1 MNVYLNKFM
10 MYYEINRMYR
20 EGHSISQIS
29 KHLVINRRTANRY
42 LSMSEQEFEAFL
54 VKQGARKKTLL
65 PYEDFVRDRLET
77 FQDTSAAQMHDWLKE
92 RYSNFPGVNQKTVFN
107 FVHWVR
113 SKYNIPRNKPER
125 QYQLV
130 EELSYGKQAQVDFG
144 EYNMRTSTGSRVK
157 VFFFTMVLSRSRY
170 KYVWFTDRY
179 FTSELAIQAHE
190 LAFEYIRGIPDELVY
205 DQDKVFIVS
214 ENGGDIILTDAFRA
228 YTREQS
234 FALEFCR
241 KADPESKGKVENV
254 VKYVKQN
261 FLYNRTFHNIETL
274 NDECLGWMGRTANA
288 LLHAFTQKVPYSEWI
303 IEQPFLTP
311 YTASLQKPA
320 PLLTYTVRKDNAIS
334 YKGNHYS
341 VPLGTYK
348 GRGSL
353 VSISANHEHLWIFDE
368 KGKTELCKHKIDSG
382 RGRKILNTDHKRD
395 KSAAID
401 EMMDQ
406 LCSLLQHPEQA
417 KEWLSTIK
425 TAKPRYIRDQ
435 LLILRETIGSADP
448 VLVEK
453 TLQYCIT
460 NNIISAT
467 DFKSIIIH
475 YQQEEQQTE
484 ESGGKVVHLNPLKGA
499 ASTDTIKELE
509 KSSIDDYQS
518 LLKKK

>member
-1 MNVYLNKFM
+1 
-10 MYYEINRMYR
+10 MYYEIYRMHR

-29 KHLVINRRTANRY
+29 KHLVINWRTVKRY

-54 VKQGARKKTLL
+54 IKQGDRKKILF
-65 PYEDFVRDRLET
+65 PYEDFVRERLET
-77 FQDTSAAQMHDWLKE
+77 FQDTPAAQMHDWLKE
-92 RYSNFPGVNQKTVFN
+92 RYSDFPDVNQKTAFN

-113 SKYNIPRNKPER
+113 DKHNLPRTKPER

-130 EELSYGKQAQVDFG
+130 EESPYGKQAQVDFG
-144 EYNMRTSTGSRVK
+144 EYNMRTSAGPRVK

-170 KYVWFTDRY
+170 KYVWFTDCH

-190 LAFEYIRGIPDELVY
+190 QAFGYIRGVPDEVVY
-205 DQDKVFIVS
+205 DQDKVFMVS
-214 ENGGDIILTDAFRA
+214 ENSGDIILTDAFRA

-234 FALEFCR
+234 FFLEFCR

-261 FLYNRTFHNIETL
+261 FLYNRTFHDIETL
-274 NDECLGWMGRTANA
+274 NDECMGWMGRTANA
-288 LLHAFTQKVPYSEWI
+288 LPHAFTQKSPCSEWI
-303 IEQPFLTP
+303 IEQPFLSP

-320 PLLTYTVRKDNAIS
+320 PLPTYTVRKDNAIS

-353 VSISANHEHLWIFDE
+353 VWVAANHEDLMIFDE
-368 KGKTELCKHKIDSG
+368 KGGIGICKHKIASG
-382 RGRKILNTDHKRD
+382 KGRKVLNTDHKRD
-395 KSAAID
+395 KSAAIE

-406 LCSLLQHPEQA
+406 LCSLLQQPKQA
-417 KEWLSTIK
+417 KEWLSMIK
-425 TAKPRYIRDQ
+425 SAKPRYIRDQ
-435 LLILRETIGSADP
+435 LLILREVIESADLE
-448 VLVEK
+448 LVDK

-460 NNIISAT
+460 NKITSAA

-475 YQQEEQQTE
+475 YQQETQQTE
-484 ESGGKVVHLNPLKGA
+484 EPGGKVVQLNPLKGA
-499 ASTDTIKELE
+499 VSPSAIKQPN
-509 KSSIDDYQS
+509 KSSIEDYQS

>member
-1 MNVYLNKFM
+1 MNVYLSKFM
-10 MYYEINRMYR
+10 MYYEIYRMHR
-20 EGHSISQIS
+20 EGHSDLQIS
-29 KHLVINRRTANRY
+29 KYLIIDRRTVKKY
-42 LSMSEQEFEAFL
+42 LSMNEQEYENFL
-54 VKQGARKKTLL
+54 TNQASRKMILQ
-65 PYEDFVRDRLET
+65 PYEGFVRERLKT

-92 RYSNFPGVNQKTVFN
+92 KYSDFPDVNQKTVFN

-113 SKYNIPRNKPER
+113 DKHNLPRTKPER

-190 LAFEYIRGIPDELVY
+190 QAFEYIQGVPDEVVY

-241 KADPESKGKVENV
+241 KADPESKGKIENV

-261 FLYNRTFHNIETL
+261 FLYNRTFHDIETL
-274 NDECLGWMGRTANA
+274 NGECLGWMGRTANA
-288 LLHAFTQKVPYSEWI
+288 LLHAFTQKVPYSEWV
-303 IEQPFLTP
+303 IEQPFLTS

-353 VSISANHEHLWIFDE
+353 VSISASHEHLRIFDE
-368 KGKTELCKHKIDSG
+368 KGETELCKHQIDSG
-382 RGRKILNTDHKRD
+382 RGRKILNSDHKRD

-401 EMMDQ
+401 EMMNQ

-417 KEWLSTIK
+417 KEWLSAIK
-425 TAKPRYIRDQ
+425 TDKPRYIRDQ
-435 LLILRETIGSADP
+435 LLILRETIESADP

-460 NNIISAT
+460 NNITSAA

-475 YQQEEQQTE
+475 YQQEEQQSE
-484 ESGGKVVHLNPLKGA
+484 EPGGKVVHLNPLKGA
-499 ASTDTIKELE
+499 TSAGTIKEPD